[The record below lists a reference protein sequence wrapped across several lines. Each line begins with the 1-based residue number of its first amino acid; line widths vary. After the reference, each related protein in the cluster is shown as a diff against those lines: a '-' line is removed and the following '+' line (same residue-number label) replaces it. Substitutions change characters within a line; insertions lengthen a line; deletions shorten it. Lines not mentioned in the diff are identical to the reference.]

1 MRSRPWHVGLAVF
14 MAVGFGLSAARAAP
28 GTATVPVPAAELRA
42 LSQTLQDPASRAA
55 LIAEINALLAV
66 RAREA
71 PPAGLAARVSGQA
84 AQLGSALTH
93 ILRLAPLAALEAWGR
108 RLAGNAALQ
117 RQWLAG
123 AGLTAGGAMLAG
135 LMGWLARRALAPAA
149 RRLATLAEAPP
160 WRRAL
165 AGLGAALMALAPPA
179 TLLAVGLGTLA
190 AAQALMAAPGAARA
204 LGMAVVEALA
214 LAGGIGALA
223 GTLLL
228 GGPGGGRFLPLG
240 EANADY
246 VLVWVQRLSRFG
258 VYGWF
263 GLGFAR
269 QAGLDADLCAVLQR
283 AYGLALAGLAAMLIL
298 QNRKPVARAIR
309 GADRRGW
316 LGQARAGAA
325 GIWHIAAIA
334 YLLGVYGVW
343 AADVPGGFAFLA
355 RATLGSVVVLAL
367 ARGADAGGSFLAAR
381 FFTVSPALE
390 LRLPGLQARANLY
403 APLMTDAGR
412 VLIYALA
419 ALAVAQAWGL
429 DALALLATPGGE
441 RAVGAVATIGL
452 SAGAAVLVW
461 EMANLLVTFSLSRPG
476 EDGMSL
482 EQTARVRT
490 LLPLARKMLA
500 IVLGLGVG
508 LVALATLGINI
519 GPLLAGAGIA
529 GIAVGFGAQSL
540 VKDVITGMFILMQDA
555 VAVGDVVSVAG
566 SSGLVEQITIR
577 SIRLRDMSGTV
588 IIIPFSEVT
597 TVQNMTR
604 EFAYALFSIGVAY
617 REDVDEVMSAIAALG
632 GELQEDPAFAPLIL
646 APIEI
651 FGLDQF
657 ADSAIIIKARIKTK
671 PIQQWTVMRE
681 FNRRMKRRF
690 DELGIDIPFPHQ
702 TIYFGSD
709 KHGKAPSAHVE
720 ARIAMAGQGVS

>member
-1 MRSRPWHVGLAVF
+1 MRSRSWHVGLALL
-14 MAVGFGLSAARAAP
+14 MALAMGLGWARAATP
-28 GTATVPVPAAELRA
+28 VVPVPAAALHA
-42 LSQTLQDPASRAA
+42 LSQTLQDPTARTA
-55 LIAEINALLAV
+55 LIDEINALLSV
-66 RAREA
+66 RAQTA
-71 PPAGLAARVSGQA
+71 PPPAGLAERVSAQA
-84 AQLGSALTH
+84 ARLGGTLTH
-93 ILRLAPLAALEAWGR
+93 IARLAPVAALEAWGR
-108 RLAGNAALQ
+108 QLAGNAALR

-123 AGLTAGGAMLAG
+123 AGVSGGVVVLAG
-135 LMGWLARRALAPAA
+135 LMGWLARRLLAPAA
-149 RRLATLAEAPP
+149 RRLGALASAPP
-160 WRRAL
+160 WRRTL
-165 AGLGAALMALAPPA
+165 AGLGAALISLAPPLV
-179 TLLAVGLGTLA
+179 LLAAGLGALAVAPTILPVA
-190 AAQALMAAPGAARA
+190 AAADA
-204 LGMAVVEALA
+204 LGRAVVEAAA

-223 GTLLL
+223 GALLL
-228 GGPGGGRFLPLG
+228 GGPGGGRFLPLD
-240 EANADY
+240 EASADY
-246 VLVWVQRLSRFG
+246 ALVWVQRLSRFG

-263 GLGFAR
+263 GLTFAGR
-269 QAGLDADLCAVLQR
+269 AGLDADLGAALQR

-298 QNRKPVARAIR
+298 QNRKPVARRIR
-309 GADRRGW
+309 GAGGGGW

-343 AADVPGGFAFLA
+343 AASVPGGFSFLA
-355 RATLGSVVVLAL
+355 RATLGSVLVLAL
-367 ARGADAGGSFLAAR
+367 ARGADGGGSFLAAR

-419 ALAVAQAWGL
+419 ALMVAQAWGL

-441 RAVGAVATIGL
+441 RLVGAVATIGL

-461 EMANLLVTFSLSRPG
+461 ELANLLVTFSLSRPG
-476 EDGMSL
+476 EDGVSL

-597 TVQNMTR
+597 TVQNMTK
-604 EFAYALFSIGVAY
+604 EFSYALFSIGVAY
-617 REDVDEVMSAIAALG
+617 REDVDEVMGVIAALG
-632 GELQEDPAFAPLIL
+632 AELRETPEFAPLIL

-702 TIYFGSD
+702 TIYFGTD
-709 KHGKAPSAHVE
+709 KQGKAPSAHVE
-720 ARIAMAGQGVS
+720 ALVALAGQGAP